1 MNNPLRWIAL
11 VVLLAQVGCAR
22 WHGPVP
28 DGLRPVDAAIPRVPP
43 DGPGAPPSDGGGAV
57 AVDVVVADCAATVM
71 EPVCAGVC
79 GNGIVDWCTTAC
91 TPCSGGGPDAGMG
104 RCCST
109 SSEAC
114 DGTAP
119 RGQTCLSLGYSGGR
133 LSCGAT
139 CRLDTSSCDGCGHDA
154 RIASCG
160 RADVSSTIPYA
171 LALAATDEAVAIAW
185 ITSPSSTSSE
195 GHRLH
200 FARYT
205 PQLAL
210 AVEAGCYDVPDPL
223 NVALAPAPGGFVIAA
238 DTRDGVYVVPVTAD
252 GAPRGTARY
261 VPGARGPMFAERPAA
276 GPLLTYGSARGLFAE
291 LLDANGSAL
300 WSARVGDG
308 YGDDLGDSVFT
319 GDGFLI
325 AQGATI
331 SRVEL
336 DGTASATGTF
346 ESSSEAPQLEWLGT
360 EGRLTWASFAADTL
374 AMWARI
380 DRNGAIVG
388 PRVALGDPSVYF
400 NRTPLARVDAS
411 SDVIAILSGYSGGVD
426 LATALSVVRLD
437 ESGRRVYEPYPLT
450 IDPAGARAYRVARSA
465 GRVVVAW
472 IGGGYGV
479 PGFGPGPLSPGRI
492 SLALLDP

>member
-160 RADVSSTIPYA
+160 RADVDLVK
-171 LALAATDEAVAIAW
+171 LAKEVEDEFKSLNEEIHIAVMGCEVNGPGEARVADIGVAGGRG
-185 ITSPSSTSSE
+185 IGLIFKQGEVIRKVAESE
-195 GHRLH
+195 IR
-200 FARYT
+200 
-205 PQLAL
+205 
-210 AVEAGCYDVPDPL
+210 
-223 NVALAPAPGGFVIAA
+223 
-238 DTRDGVYVVPVTAD
+238 TAMREEVD
-252 GAPRGTARY
+252 K
-261 VPGARGPMFAERPAA
+261 FLAERKAA
-276 GPLLTYGSARGLFAE
+276 
-291 LLDANGSAL
+291 
-300 WSARVGDG
+300 
-308 YGDDLGDSVFT
+308 
-319 GDGFLI
+319 
-325 AQGATI
+325 Q
-331 SRVEL
+331 
-336 DGTASATGTF
+336 
-346 ESSSEAPQLEWLGT
+346 
-360 EGRLTWASFAADTL
+360 
-374 AMWARI
+374 
-380 DRNGAIVG
+380 
-388 PRVALGDPSVYF
+388 
-400 NRTPLARVDAS
+400 
-411 SDVIAILSGYSGGVD
+411 
-426 LATALSVVRLD
+426 
-437 ESGRRVYEPYPLT
+437 
-450 IDPAGARAYRVARSA
+450 PAGAGA
-465 GRVVVAW
+465 
-472 IGGGYGV
+472 
-479 PGFGPGPLSPGRI
+479 
-492 SLALLDP
+492 